1 MSHPRQAESLS
12 DHRSPSRLAKAA
24 DQPQILALLLLSTV
38 GGLLTAPYFPPLP
51 LSLLWPVLLAFAWWI
66 LRNSRLA
73 TIILAAFCVLLAM
86 AQYQRQMTP
95 TLPLHH
101 VARLPRD
108 HPLTIEGRVQAI
120 HGGNSLRIDLDT
132 EQLVTGPVQQA
143 LTGRLRLTVGE
154 GDPHL
159 QKGQRIRFRSRLRS
173 PEPFGTPG
181 EFNYE
186 RYLAARGIFVT
197 TYLANAKA
205 IVPFAA
211 QKESGL
217 LARVARLRH
226 TIGQHIDLALAPD
239 RQILVRALVIGDRQL
254 SPAQRQ
260 QLSNTGLSHLFAI
273 SGLHLGL
280 LALFLYTIGHWL
292 YRRSERLLLLA
303 PPGRLLP
310 IMLLP
315 LLWLYLHLTG
325 NAISTRR
332 AFYMAVVGALLLLVG
347 RRTRPLQALA
357 GIALVMLCSAPLILF
372 EPAWQL
378 SMAGVG
384 GILLL
389 LPTWQRTISSLPRW
403 WHWPIG
409 TAATTLA
416 ATIATTPLILSQFHL
431 LAPAGL
437 LNNLLAVPLIGF
449 CAVPLGLSGALLD
462 PLWPTGGAA
471 LYQLC
476 GQICHLTL
484 QGADQLSQG
493 PLLSARVCYLSPR
506 ILTGIAILCL
516 SLLIPRWTG
525 RCLYLRVP
533 LLLGVLCLLFLPQK
547 APQTLTVT
555 ALSVGQGEAL
565 LLSRPQGDHYLIDGG
580 GIYGS
585 TFDVGARLVAPALAR
600 LGVSSLEAVI
610 LTHDHPDHRLG
621 LAEILNYFPVRAFWS
636 TQTLTELHPEIR
648 EPILR
653 RAIPLQTFPEGWTT
667 LNQEAQEELAIYVPT
682 KKAPK
687 INDRSLVLYAR
698 HGQDGLL
705 LTGDLELQGVIDL
718 LNHPPD
724 GPVTLLKLPHHG
736 SRYSEPWRLVN
747 ALQPQQV
754 FSSSGRHNRYGL
766 PHKEVTEALSEQG
779 LVSNDTGRDG
789 SLRFRS
795 NGSGWQLKHWRK
807 GLFR

>member
-12 DHRSPSRLAKAA
+12 NHRSRSRLAKGA
-24 DQPQILALLLLSTV
+24 DQPQVLALLLLSTM

-51 LSLLWPVLLAFAWWI
+51 LPLLWPILLALAWWI

-73 TIILAAFCVLLAM
+73 TVILAAFCILLAM
-86 AQYQRQMTP
+86 AQYQRQMSP
-95 TLPLHH
+95 TLPTHH
-101 VARLPRD
+101 VARLPQDRL
-108 HPLTIEGRVQAI
+108 LTIEGRVQAI
-120 HGGNSLRIDLDT
+120 HGGNTLRIDLDT
-132 EQLVTGPVQQA
+132 ERLITGEVQQA
-143 LTGRLRLTVGE
+143 LTGRLRLTIGE

-159 QKGQRIRFRSRLRS
+159 QKGQRIRFRGRLRF

-186 RYLAARGIFVT
+186 RYLAARSIFVT
-197 TYLANAKA
+197 TYLDSAEA
-205 IVPFAA
+205 IVPFAT
-211 QKESGL
+211 QRGTGL
-217 LARVARLRH
+217 LARVAALRH
-226 TIGQHIDLALAPD
+226 TIGQHIDRALAPD
-239 RQILVRALVIGDRQL
+239 QQALVRALVIGDRQL
-254 SPAQRQ
+254 PPFQRQ
-260 QLSNTGLSHLFAI
+260 QLANTGLSHLFAI

-280 LALFLYTIGHWL
+280 LALLLYTIGRWL

-310 IMLLP
+310 MVLLP
-315 LLWLYLHLTG
+315 LLWLYLQLTG
-325 NAISTRR
+325 NALSTRR
-332 AFYMAVVGALLLLVG
+332 AFYMAVVGALLLIIG

-357 GIALVMLCSAPLILF
+357 SVALIMLCSAPLSLF

-389 LPTWQRTISSLPRW
+389 LPTWQRTISALPRW
-403 WHWPIG
+403 WRWPFG
-409 TAATTLA
+409 LAATTLA

-462 PLWPTGGAA
+462 PLWPAGGTA

-476 GQICHLTL
+476 GQICQLTL
-484 QGADQLSQG
+484 QGAGQLSQG
-493 PLLSARVCYLSPR
+493 PLLSAKVCYLSPR

-516 SLLIPRWTG
+516 SLLVPRWTG
-525 RCLYLRVP
+525 RWLYLRVP
-533 LLLGVLCLLFLPQK
+533 LLMAVLCLLFLPQK

-555 ALSVGQGEAL
+555 ALSVGHGEAL
-565 LLSRPQGDHYLIDGG
+565 LLSRPQTGHYLIDGG
-580 GIYGS
+580 GLYGS

-610 LTHDHPDHRLG
+610 LTHDHPDHRQG
-621 LAEILNYFPVRAFWS
+621 LVEILNYFPVRAFWS
-636 TQTLTELHPEIR
+636 AQTLAELHPEIR

-653 RAIPLQTFPEGWTT
+653 RAIPLRTFAEGWTT
-667 LNQEAQEELAIYVPT
+667 LNQGTLEELAIYAPT
-682 KKAPK
+682 QKAPK
-687 INDRSLVLYAR
+687 TNDRSLVLYAR
-698 HGQDGLL
+698 HNQDGLL
-705 LTGDLELQGVIDL
+705 LTGDLERQGVRDL
-718 LNHPPD
+718 LTHPPS

-736 SRYSEPWRLVN
+736 SRYSEPWRLIES
-747 ALQPQQV
+747 LKPQHV
-754 FSSSGRHNRYGL
+754 FTSSGRHNSYGL
-766 PHKEVTEALSEQG
+766 PHKEVTEALTKQG
-779 LVSNDTGRDG
+779 LRLNDTGRDG
-789 SLRFRS
+789 SLRFS
-795 NGSGWQLKHWRK
+795 SDGSGWHPQHWHK